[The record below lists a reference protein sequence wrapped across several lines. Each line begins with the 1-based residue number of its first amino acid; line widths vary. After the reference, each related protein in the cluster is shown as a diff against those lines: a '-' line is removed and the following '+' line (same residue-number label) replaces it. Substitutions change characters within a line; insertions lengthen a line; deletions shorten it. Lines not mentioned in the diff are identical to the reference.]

1 MSTEQGKPGIK
12 KTFIGF
18 RHLESCNNLKS
29 QKQSMK
35 DLKFSLNLDKDL
47 DPGASMWGV
56 LQGLCISEQ
65 NKGLLIDDEKTKV
78 DDEKTKEVDV
88 HVSCLVRTW
97 MTAILIY
104 LPLLSSGG
112 TLHLKISPFL
122 KETDQGEKAP
132 IGLNTGNKRLDL
144 GNMPE
149 NRFAQLRK
157 IKRFLKTLFEMGK
170 VLDDKTASNQWI
182 VVKINAM
189 KGKKI
194 VIELLGERIYQ
205 PITIDTENMT
215 VSLVPAS
222 KTTNKMGA
230 EIIRSVPAGKTAL
243 NPVVLDLD
251 DPPLETEN
259 NAKYNENFKNYMVH
273 IAQLFNQQIMQ
284 CESGTSSVIERGYYN
299 EPFTAAKQGGDSSCP
314 LPLKEE
320 VITTLNITNQ
330 KMKSESAG
338 DFESA
343 YADFT
348 KNIGKIE
355 KNFLEYINNIGDYN
369 KSHFKSDVGA
379 FIDFAAKNTAER
391 IHFVAHNDILK
402 TYVEKMFLPAGEVDV
417 KPVNNIAQVVAHQG
431 GDAFSTFFK
440 TIVSGENKQN
450 IWNLILETEM
460 GTINRIEP
468 AGTLSVPQINITNVK
483 IKTGIVQMKNS
494 IMQTISACE
503 NLCTFDTLS
512 NVGNVFSEIGTRYST
527 SLGNRKPDR
536 IQKCSGEQIS
546 KKIATST
553 GTKKG
558 WLRWTGGGKKRTR
571 RLAAKSKRHKSR
583 RNYTKK

>member
-1 MSTEQGKPGIK
+1 MQ

-18 RHLESCNNLKS
+18 RHLESCNNLKD
-29 QKQSMK
+29 QKGGAG
-35 DLKFSLNLDKDL
+35 LDKDL

-56 LQGLCISEQ
+56 LQGLCISRQNEGSAQ
-65 NKGLLIDDEKTKV
+65 NKGLLEGDELNQ
-78 DDEKTKEVDV
+78 VDV

-104 LPLLSSGG
+104 LPLLVPGG

-157 IKRFLKTLFEMGK
+157 IKRFLKTLFEMGN
-170 VLDDKTASNQWI
+170 VLDDETVSNQWI
-182 VVKINAM
+182 VNKIKAM

-194 VIELLGERIYQ
+194 VIELLGERTYQ
-205 PITIDTENMT
+205 PITIDTEKMEI
-215 VSLVPAS
+215 SLVPAS
-222 KTTNKMGA
+222 
-230 EIIRSVPAGKTAL
+230 AL
-243 NPVVLDLD
+243 NPVILTLD

-259 NAKYNENFKNYMVH
+259 NAKYSENFKNYVVH
-273 IAQLFNQQIMQ
+273 IAQLFNKQIMQ
-284 CESGTSSVIERGYYN
+284 CESATSSVIKMDDYN
-299 EPFTAAKQGGDSSCP
+299 ESFTAAKQGGDSNCP
-314 LPLKEE
+314 LPLKSQD
-320 VITTLNITNQ
+320 ITSVNIPNQ
-330 KMKSESAG
+330 KMKIESAG

-348 KNIGKIE
+348 KNTGEIE
-355 KNFLEYINNIGDYN
+355 TKWRTYINDIGDYN
-369 KSHFKSDVGA
+369 RSHFKSDVGA
-379 FIDFAAKNTAER
+379 FIEFAAKNAGKK

-402 TYVEKMFLPAGEVDV
+402 TYVEEMFIPEEVAKAEV
-417 KPVNNIAQVVAHQG
+417 VQSAQVEISKG
-431 GDAFSTFFK
+431 GNLLSKIFKKNKPSDTFSIFFK

-450 IWNLILETEM
+450 IWNLIMETVVDTM
-460 GTINRIEP
+460 QKIESSGAVMIP
-468 AGTLSVPQINITNVK
+468 RINITKVT
-483 IKTGIVQMKNS
+483 IKTGIEKMEDS
-494 IMQTISACE
+494 ITQTISACE

-536 IQKCSGEQIS
+536 IQKCTTEQIS
-546 KKIATST
+546 KKIAKNEETA
-553 GTKKG
+553 TKKG
-558 WLRWTGGGKKRTR
+558 WLWGGKKRTR

>member
-1 MSTEQGKPGIK
+1 MQ

-18 RHLESCNNLKS
+18 RHLESCNNLKD
-29 QKQSMK
+29 QKGGTG
-35 DLKFSLNLDKDL
+35 LDKDL

-65 NKGLLIDDEKTKV
+65 NEGLLIDDEKTK
-78 DDEKTKEVDV
+78 VDV

-104 LPLLSSGG
+104 LPLLSSVG

-170 VLDDKTASNQWI
+170 VLDDKTVSNQWI
-182 VVKINAM
+182 VNKINAM

-194 VIELLGERIYQ
+194 VIELIGERTYQ
-205 PITIDTENMT
+205 PITIDIAKMEI
-215 VSLVPAS
+215 SLVPARE
-222 KTTNKMGA
+222 TVNKMGA
-230 EIIRSVPAGKTAL
+230 KIIRAVPFGKPAL
-243 NPVVLDLD
+243 ESVVLALD
-251 DPPLETEN
+251 DPPLETVN
-259 NAKYNENFKNYMVH
+259 NATYSKNFKNYVIH

-284 CESGTSSVIERGYYN
+284 CESGTSSVIEMGNYN
-299 EPFTAAKQGGDSSCP
+299 EPFTAAKQGGDSNCP

-320 VITTLNITNQ
+320 VITPLNITNQ

-343 YADFT
+343 YVDFA
-348 KNIGKIE
+348 KNTGEIE
-355 KNFLEYINNIGDYN
+355 EQWRTYINDIGDYN
-369 KSHFKSDVGA
+369 RSHFKSDVGA
-379 FIDFAAKNTAER
+379 FIEFAAKNKSEKV
-391 IHFVAHNDILK
+391 HFVAHNDILK
-402 TYVEKMFLPAGEVDV
+402 TYVKEMFLPAGEVDV
-417 KPVNNIAQVVAHQG
+417 EPVNNIAPAVAQQG
-431 GDAFSTFFK
+431 GDAFSTLFK
-440 TIVSGENKQN
+440 NITSGEHKQN
-450 IWNLILETEM
+450 IWNLILET
-460 GTINRIEP
+460 TVDTVSN
-468 AGTLSVPQINITNVK
+468 QINITNIK
-483 IKTGIVQMKNS
+483 IKTGLEKMKDS
-494 IMQTISACE
+494 KMQTISACE

-512 NVGNVFSEIGTRYST
+512 NIANVFSKIGTRYST

-536 IQKCSGEQIS
+536 IQKCTTEQIS
-546 KKIATST
+546 KKIAKNEETTST

-558 WLRWTGGGKKRTR
+558 WLWGGKKRTR
-571 RLAAKSKRHKSR
+571 RLAAKGKRHKSR